1 MKQLTDRRTLSLCV
15 WCFLLML
22 GVGCGSET
30 SGGSTNNTTNLDGGV
45 LDAAQADD
53 ATVDAGQGADSAAAD
68 DSATTDIGQTD
79 AGAADAGAADAGAAD
94 AGAADAGT
102 TDADVAAPTWATVH
116 AEIIV
121 KNSCAGG
128 YCHGGGA
135 GSLKLTGD
143 AAKDHAALLS
153 GAAGSNNKAMC
164 AKSAYVVPNKPE
176 ESLLWLKIDKSASHG
191 CGGKM
196 PPSSGAGGL
205 SKADSD
211 LLKTWIAA
219 GAQL

>member
-1 MKQLTDRRTLSLCV
+1 MM
-15 WCFLLML
+15 F

-30 SGGSTNNTTNLDGGV
+30 GSGSANNTTNLDGGV
-45 LDAAQADD
+45 LDAGQADD

-68 DSATTDIGQTD
+68 DSATTDVGQ
-79 AGAADAGAADAGAAD
+79 ADAGAADAGATD
-94 AGAADAGT
+94 AG
-102 TDADVAAPTWATVH
+102 VAAPTWATVH

-121 KNSCAGG
+121 KKSCAGG

-143 AAKDHAALLS
+143 AAKDHAALLG
-153 GAAGSNNKAMC
+153 GAAGSKNKAMC

-176 ESLLWLKIDKSASHG
+176 ESLLWLKIDKSAAHG